1 MLLITLIWR
10 KAKSTSRDYKYH
22 KAKTTHSTYLLQDFH
37 ELIFPK
43 ILKSVLIYGCK
54 NYIWNHYNKHKCKS
68 IKIYPVHI
76 SSSINPDLSIKN
88 RKKNIFISFG
98 YPSAELPA

>member
-1 MLLITLIWR
+1 MLLINTTLTIKYKEKLSSWR

-76 SSSINPDLSIKN
+76 FP
-88 RKKNIFISFG
+88 
-98 YPSAELPA
+98 PP